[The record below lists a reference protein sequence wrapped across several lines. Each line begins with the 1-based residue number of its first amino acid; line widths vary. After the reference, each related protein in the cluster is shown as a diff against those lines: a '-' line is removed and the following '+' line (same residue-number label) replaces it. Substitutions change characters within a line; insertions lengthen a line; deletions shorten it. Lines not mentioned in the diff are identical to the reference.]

1 MPRTVRKP
9 RPKPGDMPR
18 GHAHRVA
25 LSQHRPESY
34 PLLVCDLACLLS
46 VCESSVR
53 LRDGELRPAR
63 LGRGT
68 RECRRYSW
76 SAYLAYVDSVTPT
89 KE

>member
-1 MPRTVRKP
+1 MARAKPQP
-9 RPKPGDMPR
+9 RPIVKPV
-18 GHAHRVA
+18 GHDHRVNQA
-25 LSQHRPESY
+25 RHRPESR
-34 PLLVCDLACLLS
+34 PLIVADLAWLTSLCP
-46 VCESSVR
+46 SSVR

-89 KE
+89 TKE